1 MPNSTGTSN
10 SSSADSI
17 VAQECNN
24 VSRRLTKS
32 DNNLTA
38 AETKKIS
45 GETGSMT
52 CHESDGRETWEK
64 KVEFLLAVVGFA
76 VDLGNVWRFPSTCYL
91 NGDFFSLLLSFL
103 LCSFRMVISSTI
115 SVSSLAFSATL
126 IAYCYHKHCMLTLVP
141 HERDA

>member
-1 MPNSTGTSN
+1 MPNSAATSN
-10 SSSADSI
+10 SSSVDSI

-38 AETKKIS
+38 AETKKVS

-52 CHESDGRETWEK
+52 CRESDGRETWEK

-91 NGDFFSLLLSFL
+91 NGDFFSLILSLLLEFSDGHYHDILILLLSLQASMLSKKGL
-103 LCSFRMVISSTI
+103 L
-115 SVSSLAFSATL
+115 
-126 IAYCYHKHCMLTLVP
+126 MLVA
-141 HERDA
+141 HERDT